1 MAPAGQVEFSE
12 DGRWVTVRGRR
23 WRAADPE
30 IPKQLRAELVAELM
44 DARRAVG
51 RQARRDDLAGVA
63 LARRRVADAK
73 VALGER
79 GRPWWEQA
87 NDADRRIRLEAAV
100 RALTAQRAPGTICPS
115 DAARVAGGGHWRTL
129 MDVTRDIARDMA
141 IAGELEVLQRGAVID
156 PTVPWRGP
164 VRLRRPLGQVMNT
177 ATGTARGIVHPQVG

>member
-1 MAPAGQVEFSE
+1 MSLLAADVEPAAQVAFSE
-12 DGRWVTVRGRR
+12 DGRWVTVGGRR

-51 RQARRDDLAGVA
+51 RLGRHDDPAGVA

-87 NDADRRIRLEAAV
+87 NDTDRRSRLEAA
-100 RALTAQRAPGTICPS
+100 C
-115 DAARVAGGGHWRTL
+115 
-129 MDVTRDIARDMA
+129 
-141 IAGELEVLQRGAVID
+141 
-156 PTVPWRGP
+156 GP
-164 VRLRRPLGQVMNT
+164 
-177 ATGTARGIVHPQVG
+177 